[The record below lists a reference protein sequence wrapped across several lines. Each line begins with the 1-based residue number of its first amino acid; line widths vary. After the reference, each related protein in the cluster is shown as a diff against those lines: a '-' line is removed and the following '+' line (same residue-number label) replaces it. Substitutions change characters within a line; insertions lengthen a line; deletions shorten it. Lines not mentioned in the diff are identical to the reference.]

1 MGREVYMAFL
11 LRMWNLCIRLSNSLA
26 EPHSNSQR
34 LQKLVRGLG
43 DGGWM
48 GREVYV
54 AFLLRMLRL
63 LRRGADGRTD
73 IAARATTDTRA
84 NATTDTRANY

>member
-48 GREVYV
+48 DGEVYV
-54 AFLLRMLRL
+54 ACLLRMLRL
-63 LRRGADGRTD
+63 LRRGADV
-73 IAARATTDTRA
+73 AARATTDTRA
-84 NATTDTRANY
+84 NPSAD